1 MNLRLPDL
9 SLHYIQARMLAA
21 FVAVMVAVGVASLL
35 LVHNNGT
42 IATRKSVTEQVV
54 AGSKAFE
61 RLIELDSLRLVE
73 GTRLLA
79 ADPAF
84 RETASGADLA
94 TLSPVLAKH
103 GRGMGSSVMLLI
115 DGDRRIVAGTLA
127 AEIGKRFAHP
137 KLLDRASA
145 AQQSSAFVVVGG
157 QFYQMIVVPLPVP
170 RPVAWIA
177 AGIKIDDAMAREMSK
192 MTRLHVTFLSR
203 QEDGEWQARASTVDE
218 PARSDLVR
226 DFIANRYATTN
237 SDGNAEFG
245 DDAVTRVVNLAPRAE
260 DGAMAVLQGS
270 LPAAL
275 EPLRAMEQRQAL
287 VLLFGIAGAV
297 VVVLLLSRGISEPV
311 RAIAAAVRRAGAGDY
326 SPIPESRRRDEIGDL
341 AAAFR
346 VMQAGVSA
354 NMSRLTELAHRDSL
368 TGLPTRVLFVDR
380 LDQAIAAGSRAGTPV
395 AVLILNL
402 DHFESINETLGRPI
416 GDMLLREVAAR
427 LRSVVRRANDS
438 VARVGGD
445 EFAILMAGSRPSDAQ
460 RVAEAVA
467 RALEV
472 KMTRDGHV
480 VDVSSSIGVAVC
492 PDHGHDPAKL
502 LQRAEVAMR
511 AAKKDQLRIVMWDDR
526 YDENGEKRLSLM
538 SDLKKAV
545 DNEELALIYQPR
557 VPLGESGE
565 HYVEALV
572 RWQHPT
578 RGLVPPS
585 EFVPLAEQTGFIRTI
600 THWVLDHAIEQC
612 AQWRSRG
619 LPMNVAVNISAN
631 DLMNGE
637 LAARLTQA
645 LEKEGC
651 SAGWITLEV
660 TENAIVGEPGHA
672 LKNLERLKHV
682 GCKLALDDYGT
693 GYSSL
698 AYLRRLPLD
707 ELRIDK
713 SCTMGMASDASDALI
728 VRSTI
733 ELAHKLGLT
742 VVAGGVEDEAT
753 LNQLR
758 ELGCDAVQ
766 GFLLSRPLAAEDVPN
781 WVRESSWARPA
792 REKTSLRRVS

>member
-1 MNLRLPDL
+1 MRLPNF
-9 SLHYIQARMLAA
+9 SLHHLQARILAA
-21 FVAVMVAVGVASLL
+21 FVVVMVAVGVTSLVL
-35 LVHNNGT
+35 IHVSGSS
-42 IATRKSVTEQVV
+42 AAKKSVTAEVI
-54 AGSKAFE
+54 AGSRAFE
-61 RLIELDSLRLVE
+61 RLVELDSLRLIE
-73 GTRLLA
+73 GTRQLA

-84 RETASGADLA
+84 RETASGADRG
-94 TLSPVLAKH
+94 TLGPVLSKH
-103 GRGMGSSVMLLI
+103 GRRIGSSVMLLI
-115 DGDRRIVAGTLA
+115 DGDRRIAAGTLA
-127 AEIGKRFAHP
+127 AEVGKRFPHT

-145 AQQSSAFVVVGG
+145 AQQSSAFVAIGG
-157 QFYQMIVVPLPVP
+157 QFYQVVVVPLQVP
-170 RPVAWIA
+170 QSVAWIA
-177 AGIKIDDAMAREMSK
+177 AGIKIDDAMAREMSN
-192 MTRLHVTFLSR
+192 MTGLQVTFLSR
-203 QEDGEWQARASTVDE
+203 PEDGEWQSRASTVDE
-218 PARSDLVR
+218 PAKGDLVR

-237 SDGNAEFG
+237 GDGNAEFG
-245 DDAVTRVVNLAPRAE
+245 DDAVTRVINLAPRAD

-287 VLLFGIAGAV
+287 VMLLGIGAAALV
-297 VVVLLLSRGISEPV
+297 AFLLSRGIAEPV
-311 RAIAAAVRRAGAGDY
+311 RSITAAVRRVGAGDY
-326 SPIPESRRRDEIGDL
+326 SPIPDSQRRDEIGDL
-341 AAAFR
+341 TTSFR
-346 VMQAGVSA
+346 AMQAGVAASL
-354 NMSRLTELAHRDSL
+354 SRLTELAHRDQL

-402 DHFESINETLGRPI
+402 DHFEYINETLGRPI

-472 KMTRDGHV
+472 KMTLDGHF
-480 VDVSSSIGVAVC
+480 VDVGASIGVAVC
-492 PDHGHDPAKL
+492 PDHGHDPGKL

-511 AAKKDQLRIVMWDDR
+511 TAKREQLKIVMWDDR
-526 YDENGEKRLSLM
+526 YDENGEKRLSMM

-545 DNEELALIYQPR
+545 DNEELTLIYQPR
-557 VPLGESGE
+557 VPLGDSGE

-600 THWVLDHAIEQC
+600 TQWVLEHAIAQC

-619 LPMNVAVNISAN
+619 LPMNVSVNISPN
-631 DLMNGE
+631 DLISGE
-637 LAARLTQA
+637 LAARLAQSF
-645 LEKEGC
+645 EKEGC
-651 SAGWITLEV
+651 SAQWITLEV

-672 LKNLERLKHV
+672 LKNLERLKEL

-707 ELRIDK
+707 ELKIDK
-713 SCTMGMASDASDALI
+713 SCTMGMAADASDALI

-733 ELAHKLGLT
+733 DLAHKLGLT
-742 VVAGGVEDEAT
+742 VTAGGVEDEAT

-766 GFLLSRPLAAEDVPN
+766 GFLLSRPLVAEDVPN
-781 WVRESSWARPA
+781 WIRESNWARPA

>member
-1 MNLRLPDL
+1 MRLPDL
-9 SLHYIQARMLAA
+9 SLHRIQTRIVAA
-21 FVAVMVAVGVASLL
+21 VVIVMVAVAIASLL
-35 LVHNNGT
+35 LVHVNGT
-42 IATRKSVTEQVV
+42 VAVRKTVVASVG

-61 RLIELDSLRLVE
+61 RLIEVDSQRLVE
-73 GTRLLA
+73 GARQLA

-84 RETASGADLA
+84 RETASGPDRG
-94 TLSPVLAKH
+94 TLSPALVKH
-103 GRGMGSSVMLLI
+103 AHRIGSSVMLVI
-115 DGDRRIVAGTLA
+115 DSDRRIVAGTLP
-127 AEIGKRFAHP
+127 AEIGKRFSQT
-137 KLLDRASA
+137 KLLDRATS
-145 AQQSSAFVVVGG
+145 AQQSTAFVTIGT
-157 QFYQMIVVPLPVP
+157 QFYQLIVVPLQIPQ
-170 RPVAWIA
+170 PVAWIA
-177 AGIKIDDAMAREMSK
+177 AGIKIDDAMAREMN
-192 MTRLHVTFLSR
+192 TLTGLDVTFLSR
-203 QEDGEWQARASTVDE
+203 PDDGEWQARASTVDE
-218 PARSDLVR
+218 PAKSELVR
-226 DFIANRYATTN
+226 DFAANRYATAN
-237 SDGNAEFG
+237 SEGNAEYG
-245 DDAVTRVVNLAPRAE
+245 DDAVTRVINLAPRAD
-260 DGAMAVLQGS
+260 DGAVAVLQGS
-270 LPAAL
+270 LPAAF

-287 VLLFGIAGAV
+287 VLLLGIAAAV
-297 VVVLLLSRGISEPV
+297 AVGLLLSRGVTEPV
-311 RAIAAAVRRAGAGDY
+311 RAITAAVRRVGAGDY
-326 SPIPESRRRDEIGDL
+326 SPIPESKRRDEIGEL
-341 AAAFR
+341 ATSFR
-346 VMQAGVSA
+346 TMQAGIAA
-354 NMSRLTELAHRDSL
+354 NMSRLTELAHRDAL

-395 AVLILNL
+395 AALILNL
-402 DHFESINETLGRPI
+402 DHFDSINETLGRPI

-438 VARVGGD
+438 VARTGGD

-472 KMTRDGHV
+472 KMTLDGHV
-480 VDVSSSIGVAVC
+480 VDVRSSIGIAVC
-492 PDHGHDPAKL
+492 PDHGHDPVKL

-511 AAKKDQLRIVMWDDR
+511 AAKKDQLKIVMWDDR
-526 YDENGEKRLSLM
+526 YHENGEKRLSMM

-545 DNEELALIYQPR
+545 DNEELTLIYQPR
-557 VPLGESGE
+557 VPLGDNGE

-585 EFVPLAEQTGFIRTI
+585 EFLPLAEQTGFIRTI
-600 THWVLDHAIEQC
+600 THWVLDHAVEQC
-612 AQWRSRG
+612 AQWRNRG
-619 LPMNVAVNISAN
+619 LPMNVSVNISPN
-631 DLMNGE
+631 DLINGE
-637 LAARLTQA
+637 LAARLTQT

-660 TENAIVGEPGHA
+660 TENAIVGEPGHT
-672 LKNLERLKHV
+672 LKHLERLKQV
-682 GCKLALDDYGT
+682 GCRLALDDYGT

-707 ELRIDK
+707 ELKIDK
-713 SCTMGMASDASDALI
+713 SCTMGMTSDASDALI

-733 ELAHKLGLT
+733 EVAHKLGLA

-766 GFLLSRPLAAEDVPN
+766 GFLVSRPLAAEDVPN

>member
-1 MNLRLPDL
+1 MRLPSL
-9 SLHYIQARMLAA
+9 SLHHLQTRILAA
-21 FVAVMVAVGVASLL
+21 FVMVMFVVGVTSLL
-35 LVHNNGT
+35 LVHVNGS
-42 IATRKSVTEQVV
+42 IAVRKSVTAEVI
-54 AGSKAFE
+54 AGSRAFE
-61 RLIELDSLRLVE
+61 RLIELDSLRLIE
-73 GTRLLA
+73 GTRQLA

-84 RETASGADLA
+84 RETASGADRG
-94 TLSPVLAKH
+94 TLSPSLSKH
-103 GRGMGSSVMLLI
+103 GRRIGSSVMLLI

-127 AEIGKRFAHP
+127 PEIGKRFPHT
-137 KLLDRASA
+137 KLLDRATA
-145 AQQSSAFVVVGG
+145 AQQSSAFVAIGG
-157 QFYQMIVVPLPVP
+157 QFYQLVVVPLQVP
-170 RPVAWIA
+170 QPVAWIA
-177 AGIKIDDAMAREMSK
+177 AGIKIDDTMAREVNN
-192 MTRLHVTFLSR
+192 MTGLQVTFLSR
-203 QEDGEWQARASTVDE
+203 PEDGEWQARASTVDE
-218 PARSDLVR
+218 PAKGDLVR

-237 SDGNAEFG
+237 GDGNAEFG
-245 DDAVTRVVNLAPRAE
+245 DDAVTRVINLAPRAD

-287 VLLFGIAGAV
+287 VLLLGIGAAALV
-297 VVVLLLSRGISEPV
+297 AFLLSRGIAEPV
-311 RAIAAAVRRAGAGDY
+311 RSITAAVRRVGAGDY
-326 SPIPESRRRDEIGDL
+326 SPIPDSKRRDEIGDL
-341 AAAFR
+341 TTSFR
-346 VMQAGVSA
+346 AMQAGVAASL
-354 NMSRLTELAHRDSL
+354 SKLTELAHRDQL

-395 AVLILNL
+395 AVLVLNL

-445 EFAILMAGSRPSDAQ
+445 EFAILMAGSRTNDAQ

-467 RALEV
+467 RTLEV
-472 KMTRDGHV
+472 KMTLDGHV
-480 VDVSSSIGVAVC
+480 IDVRASIGVAVC
-492 PDHGHDPAKL
+492 PDHGHDPGKL

-511 AAKKDQLRIVMWDDR
+511 AAKREQLKIVMWDDR
-526 YDENGEKRLSLM
+526 YDENGEKRLSMM

-545 DNEELALIYQPR
+545 DNEELTLIYQPR
-557 VPLGESGE
+557 VPLGDSGE

-600 THWVLDHAIEQC
+600 TQWVLDHAIAQC

-619 LPMNVAVNISAN
+619 LPMNVSVNISPN
-631 DLMNGE
+631 DLINGE
-637 LAARLTQA
+637 LAARLAQA
-645 LEKEGC
+645 FEKEGC
-651 SAGWITLEV
+651 SAQWITLEV

-672 LKNLERLKHV
+672 LKNLERLKQL

-707 ELRIDK
+707 ELKIDK
-713 SCTMGMASDASDALI
+713 SCTMGMATDASDALI

-742 VVAGGVEDEAT
+742 VIAGGVEDDAT

-781 WVRESSWARPA
+781 WIRESSWARPA